1 MLENKKIGS
10 LEKATNYRKMNF
22 KNEKVLIIGHTGFKG
37 SWLANWLSLY
47 DAKIYGISKFSI
59 NMILIINLQILKKIS

>member
-1 MLENKKIGS
+1 
-10 LEKATNYRKMNF
+10 MNF

-37 SWLANWLSLY
+37 SWLASWLSLY

-59 NMILIINLQILKKIS
+59 NMSFNYKSTNIKKKIS

>member
-1 MLENKKIGS
+1 
-10 LEKATNYRKMNF
+10 MNF

-47 DAKIYGISKFSI
+47 DAKIYGISKFSV
-59 NMILIINLQILKKIS
+59 NMSFNYKSTNIKKKLVKEYNFDIRNFQKST